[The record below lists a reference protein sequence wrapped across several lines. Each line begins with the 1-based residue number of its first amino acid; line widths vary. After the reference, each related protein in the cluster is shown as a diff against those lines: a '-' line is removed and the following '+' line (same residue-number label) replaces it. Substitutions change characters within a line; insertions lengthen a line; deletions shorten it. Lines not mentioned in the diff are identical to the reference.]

1 MEDSLPPLVVESG
14 EGESYARSRQP
25 APTGTCC
32 WELGRKGE
40 KTSFYLVPRPATH
53 RVLTSW
59 ASALLVTADP
69 VTPGGVGAWAVM
81 PTGPLT
87 KGVMGCAS
95 WV

>member
-1 MEDSLPPLVVESG
+1 MEESLPPLVVASG

-40 KTSFYLVPRPATH
+40 KNQPLPGPQARDPQSSNL
-53 RVLTSW
+53 W

-69 VTPGGVGAWAVM
+69 VTPGGVRGWAVM
-81 PTGPLT
+81 PTGPLS
-87 KGVMGCAS
+87 KGVMGRAS